1 MSNETFA
8 ALLAPNLESVQKFVQ
23 RRLKASDRAED
34 VVQETLLHAFHRRSQ
49 LRAPSKF
56 KSWLYSIALNEI
68 RMAYRKDRKLLSLD
82 EFPTLEFRDRESSPF
97 EKVEQTK
104 RVEWLHSA
112 LAKLSARDRK
122 TIRLRDLD
130 ERSLTETAAALR
142 SSEAATKTAHFRA
155 RHRLGT
161 ALRQMA

>member
-8 ALLAPNLESVQKFVQ
+8 ALLGPNLESVQKFVQ
-23 RRLKASDRAED
+23 RRLKAVDQAED

-68 RMAYRKDRKLLSLD
+68 RMLYRKDRKHLSLD
-82 EFPTLEFRDRESSPF
+82 EFPTLEFRDHEPSPL
-97 EKVEQTK
+97 ERVEQTK
-104 RVEWLHSA
+104 RVDWLHSA
-112 LAKLSARDRK
+112 MAKLSTRDRT
-122 TIRLRDLD
+122 TIRLRDLE
-130 ERSLTETAAALR
+130 ERSLTESAALLR

-161 ALRQMA
+161 ALRQTA